1 MITIYFKR
9 FFNDKGVD
17 VVNQNKLIWNGERGI
32 RTLDKVAPIQHFQ
45 CCAFNHSATSP
56 KITILTLDHPIL
68 EESYLKKTFT
78 VTIKN
83 KETGKV
89 YQEQVN
95 SDDYILKEF
104 EKKGLKLA
112 FSCRNGCCTSCAVKI
127 ISGSLQQPEAM
138 GVSQALK
145 DKGYA
150 LLCVAKAS
158 SDLEVETTYE
168 DEVYDLQFGQ
178 YFGRGN
184 TRVAPPWE
192 FEED

>member
-1 MITIYFKR
+1 M
-9 FFNDKGVD
+9 
-17 VVNQNKLIWNGERGI
+17 
-32 RTLDKVAPIQHFQ
+32 
-45 CCAFNHSATSP
+45 
-56 KITILTLDHPIL
+56 
-68 EESYLKKTFT
+68 KKTFT

-104 EKKGLKLA
+104 EKKGFKLA
-112 FSCRNGCCTSCAVKI
+112 FSCRNGCCTSCAVKFK
-127 ISGSLQQPEAM
+127 SGTVQQPEAM

-150 LLCVAKAS
+150 LLCVAKAT

-178 YFGRGN
+178 YFGKGN

>member
-1 MITIYFKR
+1 MKKFL
-9 FFNDKGVD
+9 
-17 VVNQNKLIWNGERGI
+17 NK
-32 RTLDKVAPIQHFQ
+32 TVK
-45 CCAFNHSATSP
+45 
-56 KITILTLDHPIL
+56 
-68 EESYLKKTFT
+68 

-83 KETGKV
+83 KQTGKI
-89 YQEQVN
+89 YQQQVN
-95 SDDYILKEF
+95 CDEYILKEF
-104 EKKGLKLA
+104 EKRGFKLP

-127 ISGSLQQPEAM
+127 VSGNLRQPEAM

-150 LLCVAKAS
+150 LLCVAKATT
-158 SDLEVETTYE
+158 DLEVETTYY

-178 YFGRGN
+178 YFGKGN